1 MTSRRL
7 IGVVECIGVW
17 LAIGLAPSMSSGQQP
32 VDQQSLEAREEQA
45 FKEASAMVA
54 PSVVRIQ
61 TVGGLDRVGRVLTGT
76 AATTGVVVS
85 ADGYVISS
93 AFNFAS
99 RPSSVLLTL
108 ADGRR
113 FPARIIAN
121 DRSRMLTLLKID
133 VEGLKVPR
141 VAPRDGFRVGQWAIA
156 MGRTYES
163 PLPNLSVGIISALD
177 RIWGRALQTDAKISP
192 ANYGGPLVDIRGQ
205 VIGVLVPLSQ
215 RRPGQT
221 AGVEWYDSGIGFAI
235 PMADILA
242 TLPRLKTGTDLLPG
256 LMGITLKSG
265 DVYATAAVID
275 RVRFNSPA
283 EKAGLKP
290 GDVIATVDGKPIA
303 RLVQVQNVLGNKYAG
318 DTIDV
323 VVGRNKQ
330 SLEKTITLVGKLE
343 PYTPTYLGILPE
355 RTIRTAEAGE
365 GGGGVVVRGI
375 LPGSPAASAMLRPG
389 DRVVQLNET
398 PVRDAAS
405 LFDAISRQRVGA
417 EVAVHVVRDA
427 ARQALSAKLTVVPNE
442 VPAVLEARAIAAPA
456 PKPADLPKTGRFNRN
471 LAGHDHSYWAYVP
484 EGYNPAH
491 GYGLVVWIHPGSD
504 TMEADIHDLW
514 KPICDERGL
523 ILIGPRAKEL
533 DGWNL
538 NEAGFIEALVQ
549 EMQQTYNIDAQ
560 RIVLHG
566 YSDGCR
572 FAYHL
577 AFKYRS
583 LFRGVAAS
591 SEPLKASP
599 PENRPDLRLQFFL
612 SCGDKDNLYRR
623 VQQTRSRLAAMK
635 FPVTLS
641 PVLGAGHE
649 YPPIPVLDAIGR
661 WIDLLDRI

>member
-1 MTSRRL
+1 MSL
-7 IGVVECIGVW
+7 W
-17 LAIGLAPSMSSGQQP
+17 LAIVLVPSLCVGQQP
-32 VDQQSLEAREEQA
+32 TLDLESREEQA
-45 FKEASAMVA
+45 FKEASAVVA

-99 RPSSVLLTL
+99 RPASVLVTL

-113 FPARIIAN
+113 FPAKIIAN
-121 DRSRMLTLLKID
+121 DRARMLTLLKI
-133 VEGLKVPR
+133 EATGLPVPR

-192 ANYGGPLVDIRGQ
+192 VNYGGPLVDIRGQ

-215 RRPGQT
+215 RQAGRT

-235 PMADILA
+235 PMADILS

-256 LMGITLKSG
+256 LMGITLKAG
-265 DVYATAAVID
+265 NVYASAAIID

-283 EKAGLKP
+283 EKAGLQP
-290 GDVIATVDGKPIA
+290 GDVITTLDEQPIR
-303 RLVQVQNVLGNKYAG
+303 RLVQVRNALGNKYAG
-318 DTIDV
+318 DTISV
-323 VVGRNKQ
+323 VVRRG
-330 SLEKTITLVGKLE
+330 EKSVEQKIQLIGKLE
-343 PYTPTYLGILPE
+343 PYTPTFLGILPA
-355 RTIRTAEAGE
+355 RQKRGEAAT
-365 GGGGVVVRGI
+365 GVVVRGI
-375 LPGSPAASAMLRPG
+375 LPESPAAAAMIRPG
-389 DRVVQLNET
+389 DKVVQLDET
-398 PVRDAAS
+398 PVTDSAG
-405 LFDAISRQRVGA
+405 LFDAISRKRVGA
-417 EVAVHVVRDA
+417 DVTVHLERVGVRETV
-427 ARQALSAKLTVVPNE
+427 SAKLAVVPNQ
-442 VPAVLEARAIAAPA
+442 VPAVLESQIIAAPE
-456 PKPADLPKTGRFNRN
+456 PKPPDLPATGRFNKD
-471 LAGHDHSYWAYVP
+471 LAGHDNNYWGYVP
-484 EGYNPAH
+484 ENYNPAH

-504 TMEADIHDLW
+504 TMEADMFDLW
-514 KPICDERGL
+514 KPICEQRGL
-523 ILIGPRAKEL
+523 ILVGPRAKEIA
-533 DGWNL
+533 GWNL
-538 NEAGFIEALVQ
+538 NEAGFIEALVK
-549 EMQQTYNIDAQ
+549 EVQQKYNIDDQ

-591 SEPLKASP
+591 SEPLKVTP

-623 VQQTRSRLAAMK
+623 VQQTRNRLAGMK
-635 FPVTLS
+635 FPVTFSTLA
-641 PVLGAGHE
+641 GAGHE
-649 YPPIPVLDAIGR
+649 YPTIPVLDAIGR
-661 WIDLLDRI
+661 WIDMLDRI

>member
-1 MTSRRL
+1 MMAKRGRGGISL
-7 IGVVECIGVW
+7 W
-17 LAIGLAPSMSSGQQP
+17 LAIVLVPSLCVGQQP
-32 VDQQSLEAREEQA
+32 TLDLESREEQA
-45 FKEASAMVA
+45 FKEASAVVA

-99 RPSSVLLTL
+99 RPASVLVTL

-113 FPARIIAN
+113 FPAKIIAN
-121 DRSRMLTLLKID
+121 DRARMLTLLKI
-133 VEGLKVPR
+133 EATGLPVPR

-192 ANYGGPLVDIRGQ
+192 VNYGGPLVDIRGQ

-215 RRPGQT
+215 RQAGRT

-235 PMADILA
+235 PMADILS

-256 LMGITLKSG
+256 LMGITLKAG
-265 DVYATAAVID
+265 NVYASAAIID

-283 EKAGLKP
+283 EKAGLQP
-290 GDVIATVDGKPIA
+290 GDVITTLDEQPIR
-303 RLVQVQNVLGNKYAG
+303 RLVQVRNALGNKYAG
-318 DTIDV
+318 DTISV
-323 VVGRNKQ
+323 VVRRG
-330 SLEKTITLVGKLE
+330 EKSVEQKIQLIGKLE
-343 PYTPTYLGILPE
+343 PYTPTFLGILPA
-355 RTIRTAEAGE
+355 RQKRGEAAT
-365 GGGGVVVRGI
+365 GVVVRGI
-375 LPGSPAASAMLRPG
+375 LPESPAAAAMIRPG
-389 DRVVQLNET
+389 DKVVQLDET
-398 PVRDAAS
+398 PVTDSAG
-405 LFDAISRQRVGA
+405 LFDAISRKRVGA
-417 EVAVHVVRDA
+417 DVTVHLERGGVRETV
-427 ARQALSAKLTVVPNE
+427 SAKLAVVPNQ
-442 VPAVLEARAIAAPA
+442 VPAVLESQIIAAPE
-456 PKPADLPKTGRFNRN
+456 PKPPDLPATGRFNKD
-471 LAGHDHSYWAYVP
+471 LAGHDNNYWGYVP
-484 EGYNPAH
+484 ENYNPAH

-504 TMEADIHDLW
+504 TMEADMFDLW
-514 KPICDERGL
+514 KPICEQRGL
-523 ILIGPRAKEL
+523 ILVGPRAKEIA
-533 DGWNL
+533 GWNL
-538 NEAGFIEALVQ
+538 NEAGFIEALVK
-549 EMQQTYNIDAQ
+549 EVQQKYNIDDQ

-591 SEPLKASP
+591 SEPLKVTP

-623 VQQTRSRLAAMK
+623 VQQTRNRLAGMK
-635 FPVTLS
+635 FPVTFSTLA
-641 PVLGAGHE
+641 GAGHE
-649 YPPIPVLDAIGR
+649 YPTIPVLDAIGR
-661 WIDLLDRI
+661 WIDMLDRI

>member
-1 MTSRRL
+1 MSL
-7 IGVVECIGVW
+7 W
-17 LAIGLAPSMSSGQQP
+17 LSIVLVPSVSLGQQSA
-32 VDQQSLEAREEQA
+32 VNLESLEEQA
-45 FKEASAMVA
+45 FKEASAVVA

-99 RPSSVLLTL
+99 RPASVLVTL

-113 FPARIIAN
+113 FPAKIIAN
-121 DRSRMLTLLKID
+121 DWSRMLTLLKIEA
-133 VEGLKVPR
+133 EGLSVPR

-215 RRPGQT
+215 RQAGRT

-235 PMADILA
+235 PMADILG

-256 LMGITLKSG
+256 LMGITLRAG
-265 DVYATAAVID
+265 NVYASAAIID

-283 EKAGLKP
+283 EKAGLQP
-290 GDVIATVDGKPIA
+290 GDVIANVDGQPIR
-303 RLVQVQNVLGNKYAG
+303 RLVQVRNALGNKYAG
-318 DTIDV
+318 DTISV
-323 VVGRNKQ
+323 VVRRG
-330 SLEKTITLVGKLE
+330 EKSVEQKIQLIGKLE
-343 PYTPTYLGILPE
+343 PYTPTFLGILPA
-355 RTIRTAEAGE
+355 RRKQGEAAT
-365 GGGGVVVRGI
+365 GVVVRGI
-375 LPGSPAASAMLRPG
+375 LPESPAAMAMIRPG
-389 DRVVQLNET
+389 DTVVQLDDT
-398 PVRDAAS
+398 AVTDSAG
-405 LFDAISRQRVGA
+405 LFDAISRRRVGA
-417 EVAVHVVRDA
+417 DVTVHVDRNG
-427 ARQALSAKLTVVPNE
+427 ARQKISAKLAVLPTQ
-442 VPAVLEARAIAAPA
+442 VPAVLESQIIAAPD
-456 PKPADLPKTGRFNRN
+456 PKPADLPTIGRFNKD
-471 LAGHDHSYWAYVP
+471 LAGHDNNFWGFVP
-484 EGYNPAH
+484 ETYNPAH

-504 TMEADIHDLW
+504 TMEADIYDLW
-514 KPICDERGL
+514 KPICEQRGL
-523 ILIGPRAKEL
+523 ILVGPRAKEL
-533 DGWNL
+533 AGWNL
-538 NEAGFIEALVQ
+538 NEAGFIEALVK
-549 EMQQTYNIDAQ
+549 EMQQKYNIDDQ

-566 YSDGCR
+566 YSNGCR

-577 AFKYRS
+577 AFKYRTV
-583 LFRGVAAS
+583 FRGVAAS
-591 SEPLKASP
+591 SEPLKVTP

-623 VQQTRSRLAAMK
+623 VQQTRGRLAAMK

-641 PVLGAGHE
+641 TEPGLGHE
-649 YPPIPVLDAIGR
+649 YPTLPVLDEIGR

>member
-1 MTSRRL
+1 MSL
-7 IGVVECIGVW
+7 W
-17 LAIGLAPSMSSGQQP
+17 LAIVLVPSLCVGQQP
-32 VDQQSLEAREEQA
+32 TLDLESREEQA
-45 FKEASAMVA
+45 FKEASAVVA

-99 RPSSVLLTL
+99 RPASVLVTL

-113 FPARIIAN
+113 FPAKIIAN
-121 DRSRMLTLLKID
+121 DRARMLTLLKI
-133 VEGLKVPR
+133 EATGLPVPR

-192 ANYGGPLVDIRGQ
+192 VNYGGPLVDIRGQ

-215 RRPGQT
+215 RQAGRT

-235 PMADILA
+235 PMADILS

-256 LMGITLKSG
+256 LMGITLKAG
-265 DVYATAAVID
+265 NVYASAAIID

-283 EKAGLKP
+283 EKAGLQP
-290 GDVIATVDGKPIA
+290 GDVITTLDEQPIR
-303 RLVQVQNVLGNKYAG
+303 RLVQVRNALGNKYAG
-318 DTIDV
+318 DTISV
-323 VVGRNKQ
+323 VVRRG
-330 SLEKTITLVGKLE
+330 EKSVEQKIQLIGKLE
-343 PYTPTYLGILPE
+343 PYTPTFLGILPA
-355 RTIRTAEAGE
+355 RQKRGEAAT
-365 GGGGVVVRGI
+365 GVVVRGI
-375 LPGSPAASAMLRPG
+375 LPESPAAAAMIRPG
-389 DRVVQLNET
+389 DKVVQLDET
-398 PVRDAAS
+398 PVTDSAG
-405 LFDAISRQRVGA
+405 LFDAISRRRVGA
-417 EVAVHVVRDA
+417 DVTVHVDRNG
-427 ARQALSAKLTVVPNE
+427 ARQKISAKLAVLPTQ
-442 VPAVLEARAIAAPA
+442 VPAVLESQIIAAPE
-456 PKPADLPKTGRFNRN
+456 PKPADLPTIGRFNKD
-471 LAGHDHSYWAYVP
+471 LAGHDNNFWGFVP
-484 EGYNPAH
+484 ETYNPTH

-504 TMEADIHDLW
+504 TMEADMFDLW
-514 KPICDERGL
+514 KPICEQRGL
-523 ILIGPRAKEL
+523 ILVGPRAKEIA
-533 DGWNL
+533 GWNL
-538 NEAGFIEALVQ
+538 NEAGFIEALVK
-549 EMQQTYNIDAQ
+549 EVQQKYNIDDQ

-591 SEPLKASP
+591 SEPLKVTP

-623 VQQTRSRLAAMK
+623 VQQTRNRLVGMK
-635 FPVTLS
+635 FPVTFSTLA
-641 PVLGAGHE
+641 GAGHE
-649 YPPIPVLDAIGR
+649 YPTIPVLDAIGR
-661 WIDLLDRI
+661 WIDMLDRI

>member
-1 MTSRRL
+1 MVAKCGRGRMSL
-7 IGVVECIGVW
+7 W
-17 LAIGLAPSMSSGQQP
+17 LTIVLVPSVSLGQQP
-32 VDQQSLEAREEQA
+32 AANLESLEEQA
-45 FKEASAMVA
+45 FKEASAVVA

-99 RPSSVLLTL
+99 RPASVLVTL

-113 FPARIIAN
+113 FPAKIIAN
-121 DRSRMLTLLKID
+121 DWSRMLTLLKIEA
-133 VEGLKVPR
+133 EGLSVPR

-215 RRPGQT
+215 RQAGRT

-235 PMADILA
+235 PMADILG

-256 LMGITLKSG
+256 LMGITLRAG
-265 DVYATAAVID
+265 NVYASAAIID

-283 EKAGLKP
+283 EKAGLQP
-290 GDVIATVDGKPIA
+290 GDVIANVDGQPIR
-303 RLVQVQNVLGNKYAG
+303 RLVQVRNVLGNKYAG
-318 DTIDV
+318 DTISV
-323 VVGRNKQ
+323 VVRRGEESVEQKIQ
-330 SLEKTITLVGKLE
+330 LIGKLE
-343 PYTPTYLGILPE
+343 PYTPTFLGILPA
-355 RTIRTAEAGE
+355 RRKQGEAAT
-365 GGGGVVVRGI
+365 GVVVRGI
-375 LPGSPAASAMLRPG
+375 LPESPAAMAMIRPG
-389 DRVVQLNET
+389 DTVVQLDDT
-398 PVRDAAS
+398 PVTDSAG
-405 LFDAISRQRVGA
+405 LFDAISRRRVGA
-417 EVAVHVVRDA
+417 DVTVHVDRNG
-427 ARQALSAKLTVVPNE
+427 ARQKISAKLAVLPTQ
-442 VPAVLEARAIAAPA
+442 VPAVLESQIIAAPD
-456 PKPADLPKTGRFNRN
+456 PKPADLPTIGRFNKD
-471 LAGHDHSYWAYVP
+471 LAGHDNNFWGFVP
-484 EGYNPAH
+484 ETYNPAH

-504 TMEADIHDLW
+504 TMEADIYDLW
-514 KPICDERGL
+514 KPICEQRGL
-523 ILIGPRAKEL
+523 ILVGPRAKEL
-533 DGWNL
+533 AGWNL
-538 NEAGFIEALVQ
+538 NEAGFIEALVK
-549 EMQQTYNIDAQ
+549 EMQQKYNIDDQ

-566 YSDGCR
+566 YSNGCR

-577 AFKYRS
+577 AFKYRT

-591 SEPLKASP
+591 SEPLKVTP

-623 VQQTRSRLAAMK
+623 VQQTRGRLAAMK

-641 PVLGAGHE
+641 TEPGLGHE
-649 YPPIPVLDAIGR
+649 YPTLPVLDEIGR

>member
-1 MTSRRL
+1 MSL
-7 IGVVECIGVW
+7 W
-17 LAIGLAPSMSSGQQP
+17 LAIVLVPSLCVGQQP
-32 VDQQSLEAREEQA
+32 TLDLESREEQA
-45 FKEASAMVA
+45 FKEASAVVA

-99 RPSSVLLTL
+99 RPASVLVTL

-113 FPARIIAN
+113 FPAKIIAN
-121 DRSRMLTLLKID
+121 DRARMLTLLKI
-133 VEGLKVPR
+133 EATGLPVPR

-192 ANYGGPLVDIRGQ
+192 VNYGGPLVDIRGQ

-215 RRPGQT
+215 RQAGKT

-235 PMADILA
+235 PMADILS

-256 LMGITLKSG
+256 LMGITLKAG
-265 DVYATAAVID
+265 NVYASAAIID

-283 EKAGLKP
+283 EKAGLQP
-290 GDVIATVDGKPIA
+290 GDVITTLDEQPIR
-303 RLVQVQNVLGNKYAG
+303 RLVQVRNALGNKYAG
-318 DTIDV
+318 DTISV
-323 VVGRNKQ
+323 VVRRG
-330 SLEKTITLVGKLE
+330 EKSVEQKIELIGKLE
-343 PYTPTYLGILPE
+343 PYTPTFLGILPA
-355 RTIRTAEAGE
+355 RQKRGEAAT
-365 GGGGVVVRGI
+365 GVVVRGI
-375 LPGSPAASAMLRPG
+375 LPESPAAAAMIRPG
-389 DRVVQLNET
+389 DKVVQLDET
-398 PVRDAAS
+398 PVTDSAG
-405 LFDAISRQRVGA
+405 LFDAISRKRVGA
-417 EVAVHVVRDA
+417 DVTVHLERGGVRETV
-427 ARQALSAKLTVVPNE
+427 SAQLAVVPNQ
-442 VPAVLEARAIAAPA
+442 VPAVLESQIIAAPE
-456 PKPADLPKTGRFNRN
+456 PKPPDLPATGRFNKD
-471 LAGHDHSYWAYVP
+471 LAGHDNNYWGYVP
-484 EGYNPAH
+484 ENYNPAH

-504 TMEADIHDLW
+504 TMEADMFDLW
-514 KPICDERGL
+514 KPICEQRGL
-523 ILIGPRAKEL
+523 ILVGPRAKEIA
-533 DGWNL
+533 GWNL
-538 NEAGFIEALVQ
+538 NEAGFIEALVK
-549 EMQQTYNIDAQ
+549 EVQQKYNIDDQ

-591 SEPLKASP
+591 SEPLKVTP

-635 FPVTLS
+635 FPVTFSTLA
-641 PVLGAGHE
+641 GAGHE
-649 YPPIPVLDAIGR
+649 YPTIPVLDAIGR
-661 WIDLLDRI
+661 WIDMLDRI

>member
-1 MTSRRL
+1 
-7 IGVVECIGVW
+7 
-17 LAIGLAPSMSSGQQP
+17 
-32 VDQQSLEAREEQA
+32 
-45 FKEASAMVA
+45 
-54 PSVVRIQ
+54 
-61 TVGGLDRVGRVLTGT
+61 
-76 AATTGVVVS
+76 
-85 ADGYVISS
+85 
-93 AFNFAS
+93 
-99 RPSSVLLTL
+99 
-108 ADGRR
+108 
-113 FPARIIAN
+113 
-121 DRSRMLTLLKID
+121 
-133 VEGLKVPR
+133 
-141 VAPRDGFRVGQWAIA
+141 
-156 MGRTYES
+156 
-163 PLPNLSVGIISALD
+163 
-177 RIWGRALQTDAKISP
+177 
-192 ANYGGPLVDIRGQ
+192 
-205 VIGVLVPLSQ
+205 
-215 RRPGQT
+215 
-221 AGVEWYDSGIGFAI
+221 
-235 PMADILA
+235 
-242 TLPRLKTGTDLLPG
+242 
-256 LMGITLKSG
+256 
-265 DVYATAAVID
+265 
-275 RVRFNSPA
+275 
-283 EKAGLKP
+283 
-290 GDVIATVDGKPIA
+290 
-303 RLVQVQNVLGNKYAG
+303 
-318 DTIDV
+318 
-323 VVGRNKQ
+323 
-330 SLEKTITLVGKLE
+330 
-343 PYTPTYLGILPE
+343 
-355 RTIRTAEAGE
+355 
-365 GGGGVVVRGI
+365 
-375 LPGSPAASAMLRPG
+375 MLRPG

-417 EVAVHVVRDA
+417 EVAVHVVRGA

-442 VPAVLEARAIAAPA
+442 VPAVFEARAIAAPA
-456 PKPADLPKTGRFNRN
+456 PKPADLPRTGRFNRD

-549 EMQQTYNIDAQ
+549 KMQQTYNIDGQ

-612 SCGDKDNLYRR
+612 SCGDKDDLYRR
-623 VQQTRSRLAAMK
+623 VQQTRIRLAAMK

-641 PVLGAGHE
+641 SVSGAGHE

>member
-1 MTSRRL
+1 MSL
-7 IGVVECIGVW
+7 W
-17 LAIGLAPSMSSGQQP
+17 LTIVLVPSVSLGQQP
-32 VDQQSLEAREEQA
+32 AANLESLEEQA
-45 FKEASAMVA
+45 FKEASAVVA

-99 RPSSVLLTL
+99 RPASVLVTL

-113 FPARIIAN
+113 FPAKIIAN
-121 DRSRMLTLLKID
+121 DRARMLTLLKIEA
-133 VEGLKVPR
+133 EGLSVPR

-215 RRPGQT
+215 RQAGRT

-235 PMADILA
+235 PMADILG

-256 LMGITLKSG
+256 LMGITLRAG
-265 DVYATAAVID
+265 NVYASAAIID

-283 EKAGLKP
+283 EKAGLQP
-290 GDVIATVDGKPIA
+290 GDVIANVDGQPIR
-303 RLVQVQNVLGNKYAG
+303 RLVQVRNVLGNKYAG
-318 DTIDV
+318 DTISV
-323 VVGRNKQ
+323 VVRRGEESVEQKIQ
-330 SLEKTITLVGKLE
+330 LIGKLE
-343 PYTPTYLGILPE
+343 PYTPTFLGILPA
-355 RTIRTAEAGE
+355 RRKQGEAAT
-365 GGGGVVVRGI
+365 GVVVRGI
-375 LPGSPAASAMLRPG
+375 LPESPAAMAMIRPG
-389 DRVVQLNET
+389 DTVVQLDDT
-398 PVRDAAS
+398 PVTDSAG
-405 LFDAISRQRVGA
+405 LFDAISRRRVGA
-417 EVAVHVVRDA
+417 DVTVHVDRNG
-427 ARQALSAKLTVVPNE
+427 ARQKISAKLAVLPTQ
-442 VPAVLEARAIAAPA
+442 VPAVLESQIIAAPD
-456 PKPADLPKTGRFNRN
+456 PKPADLPTTGRFNKD
-471 LAGHDHSYWAYVP
+471 LAGHDNNFWGFVP
-484 EGYNPAH
+484 ENYNPAH

-504 TMEADIHDLW
+504 TMEADIYDLW
-514 KPICDERGL
+514 KPICEQRGL
-523 ILIGPRAKEL
+523 ILVGPRAKEL
-533 DGWNL
+533 AGWNL
-538 NEAGFIEALVQ
+538 NEAGFIEALVK
-549 EMQQTYNIDAQ
+549 EMQQKYNIDDQ

-566 YSDGCR
+566 YSNGCR

-577 AFKYRS
+577 AFKYRT

-591 SEPLKASP
+591 SEPLKVTP

-623 VQQTRSRLAAMK
+623 VQQTRGRLAAMK

-641 PVLGAGHE
+641 TEPGLGHE
-649 YPPIPVLDAIGR
+649 YPTLPVLDEIGR